1 MKHLRFISLTMAFV
15 LSAAMLGGCSG
26 SSSQNTTAAAA
37 GTQTADSQKA
47 ADAPAGTTAAAP
59 ANAEYTFVAA
69 TPVSTDSVNHFIVY
83 KAKELMEQKSGGR
96 VTINIF
102 EAGQLGNDR
111 EVIEGMQSG
120 TIDFY
125 ITNSATFVPFV
136 PRTGIFD
143 MPNVFPTLEIARK
156 VLDGPIVDAVIP
168 DYEEAGFKMFGF
180 SDGGFR
186 QTTSNKAFESLADFK
201 GLKIRTMQNPYHLAY
216 WNALG
221 TSPTPMDMS
230 EVYIGLQQGA
240 IDAQEN
246 PYDIIVGNKL
256 YETQKYITETNH
268 FIHALTMMTSKAK
281 YDTLP
286 DDIKIIVE
294 ESVREELQYGRQVA
308 DERMESR
315 KQIVLDYGVTI
326 NEMSPELYQEILDS
340 IQPVYDMMREE
351 IGADL
356 VDMMLEE
363 VAKAE
368 AEVK

>member
-1 MKHLRFISLTMAFV
+1 MKQMKPIFLTMA
-15 LSAAMLGGCSG
+15 AAAVIALGGCSNAENQNSSPEVSG
-26 SSSQNTTAAAA
+26 S
-37 GTQTADSQKA
+37 QTEAEKLELED
-47 ADAPAGTTAAAP
+47 
-59 ANAEYTFVAA
+59 AEYTFVAA
-69 TPVSTDSVNHFIVY
+69 TPVSVDSVNHYIVH
-83 KAKELMEQKSGGR
+83 KAKELMEEKSNGR

-136 PRTGIFD
+136 PRSGIFD
-143 MPNVFPTLEIARK
+143 MPNIFPNLEIARK
-156 VLDGPIVDAVIP
+156 VLDGPIVQEVVP
-168 DYEEAGFKMFGF
+168 DYEAAGFKMFGF

-186 QTTSNKAFESLADFK
+186 QTTSNKIFETLEDFK

-221 TSPTPMDMS
+221 TAPTPMDMS

-268 FIHALTMMTSKAK
+268 FIHALTMMTSKTK
-281 YDTLP
+281 YDSLP
-286 DDIKIIVE
+286 DDIKVIVE
-294 ESVREELQYGRQVA
+294 ESVKEALLYGRQIA

-315 KQIVLDYGVTI
+315 KEIVLDSGVEI
-326 NEMSPELYQEILDS
+326 RQMSPELYEEIINS

-363 VAKAE
+363 VEKAE
-368 AEVK
+368 KEME